1 MKKLMTMACAALIA
15 ISANAQCNETKN
27 EVKTIPFTQ
36 TKIDVPA
43 RVNFV
48 VGDRFGFSVE
58 AGDEVLSNLIEC
70 SVKDGVLTFT
80 YGKDLEDAD
89 VYFDTKKHTI
99 YYAANASEFDTDAT
113 DDVEYVITITAPI
126 IPEVTTS
133 SGYEVM

>member
-1 MKKLMTMACAALIA
+1 MKKMMTMACAALIA

-89 VYFDTKKHTI
+89 KALTKIDEELFKARIFRQSLNHMTINNLHRYIMNYSIHT
-99 YYAANASEFDTDAT
+99 
-113 DDVEYVITITAPI
+113 VERL
-126 IPEVTTS
+126 
-133 SGYEVM
+133 

>member
-1 MKKLMTMACAALIA
+1 MKNIA
-15 ISANAQCNETKN
+15 TFAIVLLAMFIHARAQSYDTVTGPNGRLPGYHYTEWFDTC
-27 EVKTIPFTQ
+27 
-36 TKIDVPA
+36 
-43 RVNFV
+43 
-48 VGDRFGFSVE
+48 
-58 AGDEVLSNLIEC
+58 
-70 SVKDGVLTFT
+70 
-80 YGKDLEDAD
+80 D

>member
-1 MKKLMTMACAALIA
+1 MKKMMTMACAALIA

-58 AGDEVLSNLIEC
+58 AGD
-70 SVKDGVLTFT
+70 G
-80 YGKDLEDAD
+80 
-89 VYFDTKKHTI
+89 
-99 YYAANASEFDTDAT
+99 
-113 DDVEYVITITAPI
+113 
-126 IPEVTTS
+126 
-133 SGYEVM
+133 

>member
-1 MKKLMTMACAALIA
+1 MKKMMTMACAALIA

-89 VYFDTKKHTI
+89 VYVQTYGDN
-99 YYAANASEFDTDAT
+99 ANQLRTYHSWLDEFAEEFT
-113 DDVEYVITITAPI
+113 
-126 IPEVTTS
+126 
-133 SGYEVM
+133 